1 MAIVILAGLLTSTVL
16 NMLVLPAL
24 YLRYGE
30 LGQRGTTP
38 ATDTAPQPSS
48 TPG

>member
-1 MAIVILAGLLTSTVL
+1 MAIVVLTGLLTSTVL

-30 LGQRGTTP
+30 LGRR
-38 ATDTAPQPSS
+38 
-48 TPG
+48 